1 VTGAATPNRSLS
13 REEIARAALELVDA
27 HGVDAL
33 SMRRL
38 ATELGVGT
46 MTLYGYFRSKEE
58 LLAAVID
65 AATGEAPVAV
75 AEGPWREQLRE
86 LMLGVRRTLAEH
98 PSGVQLRLT
107 RPILTR
113 GALRVT
119 EAGMQIL
126 DRAGFDKADAAR
138 AYRALFVYTFG
149 YASFGSPPEPE
160 ETKRRTKAALL
171 ALPEREYPVLS
182 ASAAEAAETMAGDEP
197 FEWGLERLLDG
208 LEALLTHRGRA

>member
-13 REEIARAALELVDA
+13 RDEIARAALELVDA

-58 LLAAVID
+58 LTAAIVD
-65 AATGEAPVAV
+65 AATAETPVVV

-86 LMLGVRRTLAEH
+86 LMLGVRRTLARH
-98 PSGVQLRLT
+98 PSGVQLRLR

-126 DRAGFDKADAAR
+126 ERAGFDRADAAR
-138 AYRALFVYTFG
+138 AYRSLFLYTFG
-149 YASFGSPPEPE
+149 YASFGSPLDPE
-160 ETKRRTKAALL
+160 ETKRRTKAALR
-171 ALPEREYPVLS
+171 ALPEEEYPALS
-182 ASAAEAAETMAGDEP
+182 AAAAEAADTMAGDEP
-197 FEWGLERLLDG
+197 FEWGLDRFLDG
-208 LEALLTHRGRA
+208 LEALLIRRGRA